1 MQVKKLLLS
10 IVFIALTLNGFTQ
23 AAWEHDFV
31 KNINPQ
37 YPSSDVWKTFSSTT
51 KPLGVIIPVGIWAV
65 GLINKDKNKEID
77 AYEMVAGLAMS
88 TVATEAIKMIVKR
101 TRPAQVYTDIYPDE
115 FDNTYS
121 FPSGHVS
128 IAFSV
133 ATSLML
139 TTKKWYITVPAFA
152 WATGVGYSRIYL
164 GQHYPSDVLA
174 GAVVGAAGA
183 YASHWLN
190 KKFFFR
196 KKKANNLP

>member
-1 MQVKKLLLS
+1 
-10 IVFIALTLNGFTQ
+10 
-23 AAWEHDFV
+23 
-31 KNINPQ
+31 
-37 YPSSDVWKTFSSTT
+37 
-51 KPLGVIIPVGIWAV
+51 
-65 GLINKDKNKEID
+65 
-77 AYEMVAGLAMS
+77 MVAGLAIS
-88 TVATEAIKMIVKR
+88 TVTTEAMKVIVKR
-101 TRPAQVYTDIYPDE
+101 QRPAQAYSDIYPDE
-115 FDNTYS
+115 FDNSYS

-128 IAFSV
+128 IAFST

-152 WATGVGYSRIYL
+152 WATGVGYSRMYL

-190 KKFFFR
+190 KNFFFR